1 VKKITTGI
9 ALSCI
14 SFCSDGHTIAVGS
27 ELTGRALVYDLKDP
41 KKIKIELKG
50 HDKTKRINSLVFTK
64 VYKPSSATA
73 PSSTTQS

>member
-1 VKKITTGI
+1 
-9 ALSCI
+9 
-14 SFCSDGHTIAVGS
+14 
-27 ELTGRALVYDLKDP
+27 LKDP

>member
-1 VKKITTGI
+1 MFRIKRKKINLNNQSKI
-9 ALSCI
+9 
-14 SFCSDGHTIAVGS
+14 FQR
-27 ELTGRALVYDLKDP
+27 EKMNLTSLKDP